1 MFYLKILEKF
11 LTSVLLS
18 KDEYNIRSKHFNPV
32 RLIVT
37 IGLVLNVGVTVVLLG
52 GYVTIYDELQVRCPA
67 VISEL
72 TVSG

>member
-37 IGLVLNVGVTVVLLG
+37 IALVLNVGVTVMLLG
-52 GYVTIYDELQVRCPA
+52 GYVTIYDKLQVSCPA

-72 TVSG
+72 TASE